1 MKKLISVS
9 LSLLMILVFVCS
21 ALPVYATTGEL
32 SAADTAAIAEGKP
45 FRLNDSANYYASFD
59 EAVAAA
65 ATEGDTVYL
74 LADATTAS
82 NNTLVVNKSLTLKGV
97 GNVTLTNTADT
108 NKYWITSV
116 TANLSIENIT
126 IVIGCGGIVVGNNG
140 NINMTNVIAK
150 ALRRPVLKLSNT
162 EGTSTANITDS
173 TLSFEGTGQK
183 QGVITLEKT
192 GNHVLNLAGNT
203 TVTRTSGADTWGND
217 AKTHVSYNNSVICIF
232 NSVGV
237 GSSTVNVGSNVK
249 IVGKHGAASTS
260 ALPDLPSIFVYMN
273 DQGAG
278 GGTLNVNLEA
288 GSELA
293 FDRINDGKNKNTYF
307 NILGDGSKV
316 NIVDKGC
323 SFTANADAQIAS
335 VVLPTGTVDAE
346 GGALLGYKLGENAL
360 TSNEYVNADATEKAT
375 FKAYFA
381 EPAPDEDEDDPIVP
395 SNPELSDEDNA
406 AIAAGTPFRIND
418 NTTTYYASFEAAFE
432 AAAANDTIYVLANV
446 TTTTQNIAIN
456 KNVTLK
462 GINDEITI
470 TNGASATKKYWLNPI
485 TATINIEDL
494 KLDISD
500 GGIVVGIDGTLNM
513 KNVYAE
519 SKFRPVIKIS
529 NASGTGTVT
538 LDDSTV
544 AMTSVSQQ
552 QNAIILEGNGEHILN
567 LTGNTVV
574 KRTTALSGWLPFD
587 DGVIAIW
594 YNAASSVNTINVGE
608 GATILAQHGADGNG
622 NTKVNMPSCI
632 VYCNDG
638 SAGTAAKPTTAAG
651 KLTVNLA
658 EGSMMEIDR
667 ANDGHNKNYFINL
680 LGDAKNVTVNDSG
693 CIYKAG
699 KDALIAGVVLPTC
712 VSDGNGG
719 SALGFY
725 MDGETMT
732 FAEEYAKADATEAI
746 EFTAFFF
753 DADGFK
759 LLDGAS
765 IRLEKPYGIRFT
777 AEVSAE
783 LYETL
788 KALDPDVEFG
798 MILAPTRKVFNGFQ
812 PDEMA
817 DRDKAVITCEK
828 WAVENVNGIYAY
840 TGAIYLADDQ
850 LLANAD
856 EATFEAKISAI
867 AYVKFTV
874 NGETRIIY
882 TTYDEAVN
890 SRSIL
895 DVATAYY
902 QDTVNGSTQ
911 NELINYI
918 IAVCDDTD
926 E

>member
-32 SAADTAAIAEGKP
+32 SAADTAAIEAGTP
-45 FRLNDSANYYASFD
+45 FRLNDSASYYASFKD
-59 EAVAAA
+59 ALAAA
-65 ATEGDTVYL
+65 ADGDTIFL
-74 LADATTAS
+74 LADASTT
-82 NNTLVVNKSLTLKGV
+82 NQNVTVTKNITLKGV
-97 GNVTLTNTADT
+97 GDVTLTNTAD
-108 NKYWITSV
+108 NNSYWISSV
-116 TANLSIENIT
+116 TATLSIENISL
-126 IVIGCGGIVVGNNG
+126 VIGCGGIVAGNNG
-140 NINMTNVIAK
+140 NVNMTDVTAK
-150 ALRRPVLKLSNT
+150 ALRRPMLKLSNT

-183 QGVITLEKT
+183 QSVITLEKT
-192 GNHVLNLAGNT
+192 GKHVLNLNGNT
-203 TVTRTSGADTWGND
+203 TVTRTSALDAWGSS
-217 AKTHVSYNNSVICIF
+217 THSSYNNGVICIF
-232 NSVGV
+232 YSVGA
-237 GSSTVNVGSNVK
+237 GESTINVGSNAK
-249 IVGKHGAASTS
+249 IIGKHGAAST
-260 ALPDLPSIFVYMN
+260 ATTDGIPSLIVYMN
-273 DQGAG
+273 DASAG

-293 FDRINDGKNKNTYF
+293 FDRINDGKNKNTYI
-307 NILGDGSKV
+307 NLLGDTSKV
-316 NIVDKGC
+316 TIVDKGC
-323 SFTANADAQIAS
+323 SFTANATAQTAS
-335 VVLPTGTVDAE
+335 VILPTGTVNAE
-346 GGALLGYKLGENAL
+346 GGELLCYKLGETAL
-360 TSNEYVNADATEKAT
+360 TSNEYVNAEATEVAT

-381 EPAPDEDEDDPIVP
+381 EPAPDEDDEPVVP

-406 AIAAGTPFRIND
+406 AVAAGTPFRIND
-418 NTTTYYASFEAAFE
+418 TQKYYATFDEAVAD
-432 AAAANDTIYVLANV
+432 AAAGDTIYLLADA
-446 TTTTQNIAIN
+446 TTNSNNTMVVD
-456 KNVTLK
+456 KDLTLK
-462 GINDEITI
+462 GIGDV
-470 TNGASATKKYWLNPI
+470 KI
-485 TATINIEDL
+485 TATTANKYYWIKSLTATLNIENIT
-494 KLDISD
+494 LDIAS
-500 GGIVVGIDGTLNM
+500 GGITISNGGNLNM
-513 KNVYAE
+513 TNVHAE
-519 SKFRPVIKIS
+519 AKFRPVFKIS
-529 NASGTGTVT
+529 NTEGVSTATIK
-538 LDDSTV
+538 DSTV
-544 AMTSVSQQ
+544 AMTATTQQ
-552 QNAIILEGNGEHILN
+552 QSAIILEGAGEHVLN
-567 LTGNTVV
+567 LEGNTVV
-574 KRTTALSGWLPFD
+574 KRTSALSGWMPYD
-587 DGVIAIW
+587 DAIIAVW
-594 YNAASSVNTINVGE
+594 YNAADSINTINIGE
-608 GATILAQHGADGNG
+608 GVTLLGQHGADGNAA
-622 NTKVNMPSCI
+622 TKVNTPSCI
-632 VYCNDG
+632 VYCNDLAVG
-638 SAGTAAKPTTAAG
+638 KAAG

-658 EGSMMEIDR
+658 AGSKMEFDR
-667 ANDGHNKNYFINL
+667 INDGQNKNVFINL
-680 LGDAKNVTVNDSG
+680 LGDTKNVTINDNG

-699 KDALIAGVVLPTC
+699 KDALAAGVVLPTC

-725 MDGETMT
+725 VNGENMT
-732 FAEEYAKADATEAI
+732 FAEEYVKADATEAI

-783 LYETL
+783 LLETL
-788 KALDPDVEFG
+788 KALDPNVEFG

-817 DRDKAVITCEK
+817 DRDKAVIKCEK
-828 WAVENVNGIYAY
+828 WAVENVNGVYAY

-856 EATFEAKISAI
+856 EATFEAKISAM

-882 TTYDEAVN
+882 TTYDETVN

-911 NELINYI
+911 NELVNYI